1 MKTHLYAVFKPLVL
15 FAILALMLVGC
26 SKKPEQ
32 NVQSFDDFTNQ
43 LFMDEICSNTINLH
57 YTLAYPA
64 NYGIEDYTAT
74 LGGLDTEEL
83 SSYSE
88 ELSSMKEALYAY
100 DYADLTEEQQ
110 LSYDIMMDY
119 IDTELSAADLYLYG
133 ELLSPTTGYQAQLP
147 ILLAEYTF
155 RTERD
160 IEDYLSLSSQ
170 IEDTFSSILL
180 LERTRSS
187 AGLFMADFAVDDV
200 ISQMEEFISS
210 PTDNYMI
217 DVFNDKI
224 DSFPGLTAQK
234 KQDYKNRNYE
244 IITGSV
250 VPAYQSLIDG
260 LRSLKGTG
268 RNPGGLCYFPKG
280 NDYYK
285 YLVKTK
291 TGSSKSILQ
300 LKQRTERFISSS
312 LLEIQGLLIEDPEL
326 TDKFDSCTFPLTDPD
341 AILKDL
347 ISKIGEDFPDPPDVG
362 YTIKYVHESM
372 QEHASP
378 AFYLTPPIDDVQNN
392 IIYINK
398 KHLDNDI
405 YTTLAHEGYPGHL
418 YQTVYTS
425 SRQLPLVRNLFSYSG
440 YTEGWATYTEY
451 YSYGISG
458 LDKNLAKALA
468 LNSASTLGLYAYIDL
483 SVNYDGW
490 DADDVNTYLSNFG
503 FSDTDIADEIFRTM
517 VEEPANYLSYF
528 IGYLEFLELRE
539 KAEKLC
545 GPSFSAKDFHDI
557 MMTIGPAPFD
567 ILEKYMTKTYQ
578 EKIK

>member
-1 MKTHLYAVFKPLVL
+1 MKTHFRAICKPLIL
-15 FAILALMLVGC
+15 IATLALMLGGC
-26 SKKPEQ
+26 SKKSEQ
-32 NVQSFDDFTNQ
+32 TGQSFDEYTNQ

-64 NYGIEDYTAT
+64 NYGIEDYTPT
-74 LGGLDTEEL
+74 LGNLNAEEM
-83 SSYSE
+83 SSFTD
-88 ELSSMKEALYAY
+88 ELLSMKETLYSY
-100 DYADLTEEQQ
+100 DYAALTEEQQ

-119 IDTELSAADLYLYG
+119 IDTELSAADLYLYS
-133 ELLSPTTGYQAQLP
+133 ELLSPTTGYQSQLP
-147 ILLAEYTF
+147 VLLAEYTF

-170 IEDTFSSILL
+170 IGDTFSSILE
-180 LERTRSS
+180 LERARSS

-200 ISQMEEFISS
+200 TSQMEEFISS
-210 PTDNYMI
+210 PSDNYMI

-224 DSFPGLTAQK
+224 DSFPGLSEHQK
-234 KQDYKNRNYE
+234 KDYKNRNYE
-244 IITGSV
+244 IVTGSI

-268 RNPGGLCYFPKG
+268 RNPGGLCYLPKG
-280 NDYYK
+280 DDYYK

-300 LKQRTERFISSS
+300 LKQRTERFISNA
-312 LLEIQGLLIEDPEL
+312 LLEIQSLLEEDPTL
-326 TDKFDSCTFPLTDPD
+326 TDKFGSHTFPLTDPD

-347 ISKIGEDFPDPPDVG
+347 ISKIGEDFPDPPEVG

-398 KHLDNDI
+398 KHLDDDI

-425 SRQLPLVRNLFSYSG
+425 SKQLPLIRNLFSYSG

-458 LDKNLAKALA
+458 LDKTLARTLS
-468 LNSASTLGLYAYIDL
+468 LNSAATLGLYAYIDL

-490 DADDVNTYLSNFG
+490 DSDDVQMYLSNFG
-503 FSDTDIADEIFRTM
+503 FSDKDIADEIFRTM

-539 KAEKLC
+539 KAEKIC
-545 GPSFSAKDFHDI
+545 GSAFTAKEFHEI
-557 MMTIGPAPFD
+557 IMTIGPAPFD
-567 ILEKYMTKTYQ
+567 ILEKYMTNTYR
-578 EKIK
+578 KKMK